1 DGEVYYV
8 RLIKSGKSLG
18 LDEIRKINWEYLGVF
33 RDGEGLKKALEIYEA
48 IDNSSITQEANAS
61 LVSLLSVKAALLRE
75 ESRGSHY
82 RTDFPKRRDIWR
94 RRIYFK
100 VKDND

>member
-1 DGEVYYV
+1 
-8 RLIKSGKSLG
+8 
-18 LDEIRKINWEYLGVF
+18 
-33 RDGEGLKKALEIYEA
+33 EA